1 MNKISEY
8 KNSLENLES
17 KIDLKWGNLK
27 KEIGSTWD
35 DIKKAL

>member
-1 MNKISEY
+1 VNKISEN
-8 KNSLENLES
+8 KKSLENLES
-17 KIDLKWGNLK
+17 QIDLKWGNLK